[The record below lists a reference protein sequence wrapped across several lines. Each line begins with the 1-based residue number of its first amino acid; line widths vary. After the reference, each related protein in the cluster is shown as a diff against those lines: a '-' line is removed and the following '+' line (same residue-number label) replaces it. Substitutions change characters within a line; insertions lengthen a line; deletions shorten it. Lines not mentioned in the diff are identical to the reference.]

1 ILLFLSFQQLGG
13 ILWIYK
19 KWLASEYLP
28 LDIFM
33 PYNQINK
40 YFENYRIGPFILS
53 IAMYDQ
59 LKMADKNLQLDILD
73 SWISTNISA
82 EIIKCPQF
90 MRALTIAIIIEC
102 LYSNVVYENF
112 FDHHHVKL
120 LIRYIHSEP
129 LPDSEICA
137 REVEC
142 LYGIQIVSAVFE
154 YPEGMV
160 LRLFHK
166 LYQDCVLSKESF
178 LTWKKDDKLNAGF
191 D

>member
-1 ILLFLSFQQLGG
+1 QLSG

-59 LKMADKNLQLDILD
+59 LKMADKNVQLDILD

-82 EIIKCPQF
+82 EILKYPQF

-102 LYSNVVYENF
+102 LCKSF
-112 FDHHHVKL
+112 L
-120 LIRYIHSEP
+120 
-129 LPDSEICA
+129 
-137 REVEC
+137 
-142 LYGIQIVSAVFE
+142 
-154 YPEGMV
+154 
-160 LRLFHK
+160 LRL
-166 LYQDCVLSKESF
+166 Y
-178 LTWKKDDKLNAGF
+178 
-191 D
+191 